1 MGLIN
6 LQTDLKSLKFGKDR
20 PGGGSSKQPYIQ
32 KPISDNPQGNTGG
45 TDFILRGGLN
55 APQRALEDVARL
67 TKYIADGSK
76 GILYTAKENLLS
88 RMSVGTEA
96 SRGPAYAMGA
106 LNAGVYTPLST
117 LAQAGVGFAGTHL
130 NKMGIDPTGLLPGLR
145 LNKYET
151 VVERRNKE
159 KRNSLEIVKGKE
171 TIIPLPNGT
180 FIPVSLPDKLKGKVS
195 NRLLE
200 IYKDKQ
206 FSKKILFTNTI
217 YRYGGGPG
225 SLLGIGGTRIKF
237 ADQRT
242 GQNNKDLFK
251 SEFFSKGFSVFK
263 HTDSKTRTFDR
274 IDYRN
279 YLGASNKQ
287 GLSLEKNG
295 INNSGLL
302 SNLFGN
308 PDRIFDI
315 FSFENFKNKKPD
327 TDLNKKIFEKE
338 SKNPHLPIKKEEFK
352 TYENT
357 TLAKL
362 YEGNTS
368 FKTGINIENRVNL
381 GDPGATKGSYT
392 EPLDKVNGSFLYKSK
407 EGYSGVDKGG
417 IYNDLISFRI
427 GIINSNS
434 PIDPLSKEESAL
446 TYMNFRSYID
456 SFSDSYSS
464 DWKAQSYMGRGEKF
478 YKYGGFD
485 RSISLSF
492 TVVAQ
497 SMGEMRGM
505 YQKLNYLA
513 SSLAPTYTTNGYMA
527 GNLVKMTVGN
537 YIYEQ
542 YGFISSITYDI
553 PQESSWDLSLNPQN
567 SEISRDDLNPD
578 ELPYM
583 IKVTGLKFTPIHNF
597 RPEIN
602 TYNNAGTAKL
612 EKRFITEQ
620 IPFTPNH
627 NNY

>member
-45 TDFILRGGLN
+45 TDFILRGGLK

-88 RMSVGTEA
+88 RMSVGTET
-96 SRGPAYAMGA
+96 SKGPAYAAGA

-130 NKMGIDPTGLLPGLR
+130 NKMGIDPTGLLPGLS

-151 VVERRNKE
+151 
-159 KRNSLEIVKGKE
+159 IVKENVKAGDDRLKKLYDFISNS
-171 TIIPLPNGT
+171 TTGFQT
-180 FIPVSLPDKLKGKVS
+180 FGS
-195 NRLLE
+195 NLVLNTQTSVLE
-200 IYKDKQ
+200 
-206 FSKKILFTNTI
+206 
-217 YRYGGGPG
+217 YGGGPG
-225 SLLGIGGTRIKF
+225 SILGVGKTRIRF

-242 GQNNKDLFK
+242 GQNNTDL
-251 SEFFSKGFSVFK
+251 SNSGFFSEGFRVFK
-263 HTDSKTRTFDR
+263 DPRKGERTF
-274 IDYRN
+274 N
-279 YLGASNKQ
+279 TTNLLK
-287 GLSLEKNG
+287 G
-295 INNSGLL
+295 ITSEPIY
-302 SNLFGN
+302 NLPNQTVYINTGEN
-308 PDRIFDI
+308 VKDI
-315 FSFENFKNKKPD
+315 FKYNPSSTEDFNLYEESQISKFLTPSEPKIQYPYPPTQPNGDPSYTAKFETTYTASSKF
-327 TDLNKKIFEKE
+327 LNK
-338 SKNPHLPIKKEEFK
+338 PR
-352 TYENT
+352 
-357 TLAKL
+357 
-362 YEGNTS
+362 
-368 FKTGINIENRVNL
+368 IETRLNL
-381 GDPGATKGSYT
+381 GDPGAQKGKWAADYT
-392 EPLDKVNGSFLYKSK
+392 EPKTAVLDKINGSRIYLSKSPGK
-407 EGYSGVDKGG
+407 RHDDF
-417 IYNDLISFRI
+417 NDIIAFRI
-427 GIINSNS
+427 GIIDSNI
-434 PIDPLSKEESAL
+434 PTNGL

-485 RSISLSF
+485 RSISMAF

-497 SMGEMRGM
+497 SQAEMNGM
-505 YQKLNYLA
+505 YQKLNFLA
-513 SSLAPTYTTNGYMA
+513 SSLAPTYTPQGYMA

-553 PQESSWDLSLNPQN
+553 PQESSWELSLTPGIGIAGKDV
-567 SEISRDDLNPD
+567 SPSPNPD
-578 ELPYM
+578 ELPFM

-602 TYNNAGTAKL
+602 TYNNTGTAIS
-612 EKRFITEQ
+612 ENRFITEKL
-620 IPFTPNH
+620 PFTPNH

>member
-45 TDFILRGGLN
+45 TDFILRGGLK

-88 RMSVGTEA
+88 RMSVGTET
-96 SRGPAYAMGA
+96 SKGPAYAAGA

-130 NKMGIDPTGLLPGLR
+130 NKMGIDPTGLLPGLS

-151 VVERRNKE
+151 IVKDNNKI
-159 KRNSLEIVKGKE
+159 KNNKLEIVKGK
-171 TIIPLPNGT
+171 
-180 FIPVSLPDKLKGKVS
+180 LKGNVS
-195 NRLLE
+195 NRLLK

-206 FSKKILFTNTI
+206 FTFSLNNNTI
-217 YRYGGGPG
+217 LEYGGGPG
-225 SLLGIGGTRIKF
+225 SILGVGKTRIRF

-242 GQNNKDLFK
+242 GQNNTDL
-251 SEFFSKGFSVFK
+251 SNSGFFSEGFRVFK
-263 HTDSKTRTFDR
+263 DPRKGERTFNTTNLLKGITSEPIYNLPNQTVYINTGENVKDIFKFIPSSTISGSLYKESNDSKKLR
-274 IDYRN
+274 
-279 YLGASNKQ
+279 
-287 GLSLEKNG
+287 
-295 INNSGLL
+295 
-302 SNLFGN
+302 
-308 PDRIFDI
+308 
-315 FSFENFKNKKPD
+315 
-327 TDLNKKIFEKE
+327 
-338 SKNPHLPIKKEEFK
+338 KNPHSEEPIIVP
-352 TYENT
+352 TYIKDEPNYD
-357 TLAKL
+357 L
-362 YEGNTS
+362 NR
-368 FKTGINIENRVNL
+368 IENRINIGSIKKGKGKSL
-381 GDPGATKGSYT
+381 IEDSTKTNVY
-392 EPLDKVNGSFLYKSK
+392 DKVNGSTIYKSDI
-407 EGYSGVDKGG
+407 GNGRNLSDDT
-417 IYNDLISFRI
+417 NDLVAFRI
-427 GIINSNS
+427 GIIDSNI
-434 PIDPLSKEESAL
+434 PTDDL

-485 RSISLSF
+485 RSISMAF
-492 TVVAQ
+492 TVVAHSQ
-497 SMGEMRGM
+497 GEMNGM
-505 YQKLNYLA
+505 YQKLNFLA
-513 SSLAPTYTTNGYMA
+513 SSLAPTYTTEGYMA

-553 PQESSWDLSLNPQN
+553 PQESSWDLSLTGHAGDGKISTMKNAQN
-567 SEISRDDLNPD
+567 SGINPD
-578 ELPYM
+578 ELPFM

-602 TYNNAGTAKL
+602 TYNNTGTAIS
-612 EKRFITEQ
+612 ENRFITEKL
-620 IPFTPNH
+620 PFTPNH

>member
-45 TDFILRGGLN
+45 NDFILRGGLK

-67 TKYIADGSK
+67 TKYVADGSK

-96 SRGPAYAMGA
+96 SKGPAYAAGA

-130 NKMGIDPTGLLPGLR
+130 NKMGIDPTGLLPGLS
-145 LNKYET
+145 LNKYEDI
-151 VVERRNKE
+151 VKINNKE
-159 KRNSLEIVKGKE
+159 VTNSLTLVKGGNL
-171 TIIPLPNGT
+171 TLPGSPNPT
-180 FIPVSLPDKLKGKVS
+180 FIPDSLDGVVT
-195 NRLLE
+195 NRLLT

-206 FSKKILFTNTI
+206 FTFSLNNNTI
-217 YRYGGGPG
+217 LEYGGGPG
-225 SLLGIGGTRIKF
+225 SILGVGKTRIKF

-242 GQNNKDLFK
+242 GQNNVNLAKSGFFNEGFK
-251 SEFFSKGFSVFK
+251 VFK

-287 GLSLEKNG
+287 GLTLENNG
-295 INNSGLL
+295 INNSGFL

-308 PDRIFDI
+308 PNRIFDI
-315 FSFENFKNKKPD
+315 LSFENTKNKKPD
-327 TDLNKKIFEKE
+327 TDLNKKIFEEE
-338 SKNPHLPIKKEEFK
+338 SKNPHSEEPTTFS
-352 TYENT
+352 TYKNT
-357 TLAKL
+357 TLNKL
-362 YEGNTS
+362 YGGNKD
-368 FKTGINIENRVNL
+368 FAGLNIENRVNL

-392 EPLDKVNGSFLYKSK
+392 EPLDKVNSSFLYKST
-407 EGYSGVDKGG
+407 EGFSGDDEGG
-417 IYNDLISFRI
+417 IYNDLVSFRI
-427 GIINSNS
+427 GIIDSNT
-434 PIDPLSKEESAL
+434 PTNNL

-464 DWKAQSYMGRGEKF
+464 DWKAQTYMGRGEKF
-478 YKYGGFD
+478 YKYSGFD
-485 RSISLSF
+485 RSISMAF

-513 SSLAPTYTTNGYMA
+513 SSLAPTYTPNGYMA
-527 GNLVKMTVGN
+527 GNLVKMTVGD

-542 YGFISSITYDI
+542 YGFISSLTYDI
-553 PQESSWDLSLNPQN
+553 PQESSWDLSLNPENLEIQRG
-567 SEISRDDLNPD
+567 SETNPD
-578 ELPYM
+578 ELPLM
-583 IKVTGLKFTPIHNF
+583 IKVTGMKFTPIHNF
-597 RPEIN
+597 RPEIATN
-602 TYNNAGTAKL
+602 KTLDTGDKNQRYITNGLKL
-612 EKRFITEQ
+612 GK
-620 IPFTPNH
+620 
-627 NNY
+627 